1 MIDYYDIQYRGSS
14 CPVYFRDFP
23 DNNFKGA
30 IYIENEYHKKMN
42 NYLRRWRWW
51 LQKVTF
57 NKYEYGHTEI
67 TYLPSLSSKLKL
79 SENVLYNFP
88 YLSKD
93 IVAQK
98 ISDVKTTDLLDY
110 LDDPDD
116 ARFLKP
122 GFLFF
127 REKKDNGLSVY
138 DYYPLVSLECKAFS
152 YKDQIE
158 EIFER
163 RWKKHQEYLQTGGG
177 HRGIGHGGAL
187 YSTRSLEEEADENYA
202 DKMFESLDNETKT
215 KLKLLRRQIV
225 ELQKCGVPMAVLEKI
240 LHQNEKLSRLVIT
253 KKHEILLPDYNN
265 MEIKMEPLVK
275 AIFFLFLKHPEG
287 IIFKHLPDYRQELID
302 IYNELRPLGL
312 NSRSLQSIEDVT
324 NPFLNSINEK
334 CARIRAAFV
343 DKFDEHLAKNYFITG
358 ERGEAKKI
366 ILPQD
371 LVVRE

>member
-1 MIDYYDIQYRGSS
+1 MIDYNDIKYRTSS
-14 CPVYFRDFP
+14 CLVYFKDLP
-23 DNNFKGA
+23 DEVLSGA

-42 NYLRRWRWW
+42 RYLRMWRWW

-57 NKYEYGHTEI
+57 NKSEYDYMKI
-67 TYLPSLSSKLKL
+67 TYLPSLSKKLK
-79 SENVLYNFP
+79 VRKKILYQFP
-88 YLSKD
+88 NLPKNLRVHN
-93 IVAQK
+93 IP
-98 ISDVKTTDLLDY
+98 DVKTTDLLDY
-110 LDDPDD
+110 LEDPDD

-122 GFLFF
+122 GFMFYK
-127 REKKDNGLSVY
+127 EKKDDGISVY
-138 DYYPLVSLECKAFS
+138 EYYPFGGLECVVFP
-152 YKDQIE
+152 YKEQIA
-158 EIFER
+158 EIFSAHAKKVNER
-163 RWKKHQEYLQTGGG
+163 RQSGED
-177 HRGIGHGGAL
+177 RGIGHSGL
-187 YSTRSLEEEADENYA
+187 YCTQYKKDENYA
-202 DKMFESLDNETKT
+202 DNMFESFDHQTRN
-215 KLKLLRRQIV
+215 KLQLFKKQIA
-225 ELQKCGVPMAVLEKI
+225 ELQKCGVPLALLEDI

-253 KKHEILLPDYNN
+253 KKYEILLPDYNN
-265 MEIKMEPLVK
+265 MTIKMEPLVK

-302 IYNELRPLGL
+302 IYNKLRPLGL

-371 LVVRE
+371 LVVWE